1 MKALILAQLSSFATR
16 ILMTFVAD
24 LTKMLIERQDSS
36 INKDGKKILS
46 LLNKN
51 IKEDR
56 EAGFDKARTY
66 LTNVPKKGNQPIR

>member
-66 LTNVPKKGNQPIR
+66 LTSVPKKGNQPIR